1 MPLFSHTSTTMEKI
15 LTLPSESLLQA
26 PILYHLWLRTAQR
39 QPLKAYTWLEETYF
53 LYQIGLGMEDVIRF
67 LYEKKPSFSD
77 FEAWII
83 AQDLGIKTAEDVQ
96 AALAREKFEKE
107 EEIPDVFG
115 EEEMEF
121 WQKNGYIVLKNAVTQ
136 AEVEA
141 ARQAIWAH
149 LGANLEEEESWYK
162 GHKDLWGIMLVI
174 HQHAA
179 FRAIRASKRIRRAY
193 QQLYGTKDIYK
204 VIDKVGFN
212 PPNSANFPFKGSD
225 LHWDTSLVLPIP
237 DRFQGL
243 LYLTDTGENEGAFH
257 CVAGFHLEI
266 ENWLHSLAPDIN
278 PREIAP
284 KTLKASPITGNAGDF
299 VIWHQALPHCATPN
313 KGKTPRMVQYFT
325 YLPLKLQAERE
336 WK

>member
-1 MPLFSHTSTTMEKI
+1 MENI
-15 LTLPSESLLQA
+15 HNLSSESKLQA
-26 PILYHLWLRTAQR
+26 PILSHLWLRTVQKE
-39 QPLKAYTWLEETYF
+39 PIKTYTWLEETYF
-53 LYQIGLGMEDVIRF
+53 LHQLGLGMEEVIRF
-67 LYEKKPSFSD
+67 LYQEQPSFPD

-96 AALAREKFEKE
+96 QALANEKRERE
-107 EEIPDVFG
+107 EDIPDVFG
-115 EEEMEF
+115 EEEMDF

-141 ARQAIWAH
+141 AREAIWAH
-149 LGANLEEEESWYK
+149 LGASLADETSWYK
-162 GHKDLWGIMLVI
+162 GHKDLWGIMLSI
-174 HQHAA
+174 HQQAA

-212 PPNSANFPFKGSD
+212 PPNTVKYPFKGSD

-237 DRFQGL
+237 DRFQGV
-243 LYLTDTGENEGAFH
+243 LYLTDVAENDGAFH
-257 CVAGFHLEI
+257 CVPGFHLEM
-266 ENWLHSLAPDIN
+266 EKWLHSLAPEIN
-278 PREIAP
+278 PRELAP
-284 KTLKASPITGNAGDF
+284 TVLKAIPITGNAGDF

-313 KGKTPRMVQYFT
+313 KGKTPRLVQYLT
-325 YLPLKLQAERE
+325 YLPLILEQERA